1 MGNKT
6 GKGARNGHVGKEKHM
21 VKGNKALDGDCSR
34 SEGVHTGNAELV
46 KSKEKEMS
54 FSAGTEKKNDYK
66 AVMAVVKA
74 GGESVRINGRS
85 TPPEQTPLEGDQESC
100 AEAEQKDNLGIGSS
114 NGVKPGLTNQNA
126 PVNGS
131 SENESDSVDFPHKSE
146 AFLSE
151 DHTDSPQSSSSEVAM
166 KSSTNAGHANDFV
179 HSTNYEDGLADYQ
192 NEVSTSASLMG
203 RVPTTGDV
211 SNNSEER
218 TSQKPIDK
226 EQTYDSGALNR
237 SILAS
242 SQSKIESSTPPTT
255 QFVQGH
261 GRKVDLDKEVRK
273 PEVGGHLVSKAV
285 TENVLLLE
293 KLSKYLD
300 KESRVIKFWKH
311 LAYVLE
317 VPPEETQ
324 KFDIYTEHSP
334 TEDLLNFLEGNHPDL
349 CVGELKKKLQAV
361 YRNDV
366 IEDLQKAGFSDDL
379 LLSDLV
385 LENPKF
391 VSLLSSKLDMESR
404 TIGNWKSL
412 ANQFGIKKQV
422 SDQFGLHGSGPTE
435 ALFLHIRTDETLRHL
450 TMGDRKSVV

>member
-1 MGNKT
+1 MKRNTAVILLKAFLMIMVAT
-6 GKGARNGHVGKEKHM
+6 GCQVIPENG
-21 VKGNKALDGDCSR
+21 
-34 SEGVHTGNAELV
+34 
-46 KSKEKEMS
+46 SKI
-54 FSAGTEKKNDYK
+54 AYL
-66 AVMAVVKA
+66 
-74 GGESVRINGRS
+74 GGLPITDNSV
-85 TPPEQTPLEGDQESC
+85 PQEESC
-100 AEAEQKDNLGIGSS
+100 VANHSTSVKLFLAEQKDNLGIGSS
-114 NGVKPGLTNQNA
+114 NGVKPGVTNQNA

-273 PEVGGHLVSKAV
+273 PEG
-285 TENVLLLE
+285 E
-293 KLSKYLD
+293 KH
-300 KESRVIKFWKH
+300 F
-311 LAYVLE
+311 
-317 VPPEETQ
+317 T
-324 KFDIYTEHSP
+324 
-334 TEDLLNFLEGNHPDL
+334 
-349 CVGELKKKLQAV
+349 
-361 YRNDV
+361 
-366 IEDLQKAGFSDDL
+366 
-379 LLSDLV
+379 
-385 LENPKF
+385 
-391 VSLLSSKLDMESR
+391 
-404 TIGNWKSL
+404 
-412 ANQFGIKKQV
+412 
-422 SDQFGLHGSGPTE
+422 
-435 ALFLHIRTDETLRHL
+435 
-450 TMGDRKSVV
+450 